1 MAGQKRVVE
10 KVWREFFSN
19 PLQWSD
25 HRSEKANG
33 TCVLAILLLMQNVGI
48 GFLAFMIDNLVFYQE
63 DRGIITWLIDLDAGF

>member
-10 KVWREFFSN
+10 KVWWEFFSN
-19 PLQWSD
+19 PSQWSD

-48 GFLAFMIDNLVFYQE
+48 GFLAFMIDGLVFTKKTE
-63 DRGIITWLIDLDAGF
+63 ELAHG